1 MATRSESPLRR
12 TVIAGIALAAIAA
25 TVVAVLALVDR
36 ATEARIA
43 RNERAWFLAQ
53 LNELVPPGS
62 YDNDLLEDRILLTA
76 PAAFGTRSAVPVYRA
91 RLDDRPVAAIFR
103 TVAPDGYGGPIQ
115 LMVAVRDDG
124 KLAGVAVLSHKET
137 PGLGDAFESERSNW
151 LESFVGKS
159 LGDPPQDDWT
169 VQKDGGAF
177 DQFTGATITP
187 RAIVHAV
194 RRTLDYFEREREA
207 VFAARHEP
215 DSGSHEAGGGS

>member
-12 TVIAGIALAAIAA
+12 TALAGVALAAIAA
-25 TVVAVLALVDR
+25 TVVLVLADR

-53 LNELVPPGS
+53 LTELVPPGS

-76 PAAFGTRSAVPVYRA
+76 PATFGTRSAVAVYRA
-91 RLDDRPVAAIFR
+91 RRDGRPVAAIFR

-115 LMVAVRDDG
+115 LMVAVRYDG
-124 KLAGVAVLSHKET
+124 SLTGIAVLAHRET
-137 PGLGDAFESERSNW
+137 PGLGDAFEPQRSNW
-151 LESFVGKS
+151 LESFTGKS
-159 LGDPPQDDWT
+159 LGDPPEEDWT
-169 VQKDGGAF
+169 VRKDGGAF

-194 RRTLDYFEREREA
+194 RRTLEYFQRDRDA
-207 VFAARHEP
+207 VFAEP
-215 DSGSHEAGGGS
+215 SVVDGA